1 MKYPA
6 EDPRLW
12 FEDIDAGDSRMLMLE
27 GLFEGLARRGA
38 VFTTLEVAA
47 REYDQRKPL
56 RTG

>member
-27 GLFEGLARRGA
+27 GLFEGLARR
-38 VFTTLEVAA
+38 V
-47 REYDQRKPL
+47 RSSPRSRPPL
-56 RTG
+56 GSTISASR